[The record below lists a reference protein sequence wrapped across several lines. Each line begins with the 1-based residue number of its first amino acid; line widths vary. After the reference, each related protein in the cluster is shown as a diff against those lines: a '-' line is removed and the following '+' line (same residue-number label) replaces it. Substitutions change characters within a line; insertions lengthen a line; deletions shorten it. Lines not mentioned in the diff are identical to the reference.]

1 MGPMAIAAPKPA
13 PGAAPLGARS
23 ALATPA
29 QRAYALALLL
39 LIYVFNF
46 VDRSILGIL
55 LEPIKREFNPSDTA
69 LGILSGIAFALIY
82 STLGV
87 PIALWADRGSRKT
100 IISLSLLVWSGMT
113 AVCGLVTSFWQLVAA
128 RIGVGVGEAGC
139 SPPAHS
145 MISDYFPPTERGRA
159 FGIYSLGIPIGGS
172 FGVLAGGWINE
183 WFDWRTA
190 FLVVGLPGV
199 ALAILSQL
207 TLREPVRGSADG
219 VVAHGAAPRAGAVA
233 RHLWARPSFRHL
245 SLAGAL
251 HALVGYGVG
260 AWNAAFL
267 MRTHGMGT
275 GEIGTWLAGIGLVAG
290 GLGTY
295 YGGALADRLS
305 PRDARWNV
313 WVPGIAILVAMPF
326 SLGFYL
332 LPWKVAALLSAVP
345 AAFLGATYLGPTFA
359 TTQALAELR
368 MRAVASAVLL
378 FVLNLIGMGLGP
390 VAVGVASDL
399 FARGAGLGAGS
410 LRWALIAVALVNVW
424 SAVHYLL
431 AARTLRADLASVKGS

>member
-1 MGPMAIAAPKPA
+1 MSVPA
-13 PGAAPLGARS
+13 PQTRAASQASDAPARPPASYANFALG
-23 ALATPA
+23 
-29 QRAYALALLL
+29 LLF

-46 VDRSILGIL
+46 IDRSILGIL
-55 LEPIKREFNPSDTA
+55 LEPIKREFQPSDTA
-69 LGILSGIAFALIY
+69 LGVLSGLAFAVVY

-100 IISLSLLVWSGMT
+100 IISLALFVWSGMT
-113 AVCGLVTSFWQLVAA
+113 ALCGMVGTFWQLVAA
-128 RIGVGVGEAGC
+128 RIGVGIGEAGC

-145 MISDYFPPTERGRA
+145 MISDLFPPERRGRA
-159 FGIYSLGIPIGGS
+159 FAIYSLGIPVGGS

-199 ALAILSQL
+199 LLAVISQL
-207 TLREPVRGSADG
+207 FLREPLRGASEG
-219 VVAHGAAPRAGAVA
+219 LVAGAEAPSAGQVA
-233 RHLWARPSFRHL
+233 RFMWSRRSFRHL
-245 SLAGAL
+245 SMAGAL

-260 AWNAAFL
+260 AFGAAFL
-267 MRTHGMGT
+267 MRSHGMST
-275 GEIGTWLAGIGLVAG
+275 GEIGSWLAGIGIVAG

-295 YGGALADRLS
+295 LGGWAADRLS

-313 WVPGIAILVAMPF
+313 WLPGLAVVAAFPF
-326 SLGFYL
+326 SLGFYFIGDTYT
-332 LPWKVAALLSAVP
+332 ALACAVP
-345 AAFLGATYLGPTFA
+345 PSVLGAMYLGPTFA

-378 FVLNLIGMGLGP
+378 FVLNLIGMGIGP

-399 FARGAGLGAGS
+399 FERSGFGGDS
-410 LRWALIAVALVNVW
+410 LRWALICVTAVNLWAGL
-424 SAVHYLL
+424 HYLL
-431 AARTLRADLASVKGS
+431 AARTLRQDLASVR